1 MQALQGMPIMPAHHA
16 IATRC
21 AALRGGHGTH
31 FCIHL
36 PTLKDHP
43 MLFLL
48 LGLALFL
55 GVHSVRIVADGWR
68 TQTVARWG
76 EMPWKGLYSLVSAV
90 GLALII
96 WGYGLARQ
104 QPVALWMPP
113 IGMRHAAALLTLIAF
128 VLLAAAYVP
137 RNAFKARLHHPMV
150 LAVKVW
156 ALAHLLSNG
165 TLADVLLFGSFLLW
179 AVLDFRA
186 ARQRDRALGTAYPP
200 GTAAGT
206 AGAVV
211 VGVVA
216 WLGFA
221 LWAHAWL
228 IGVAPLG
235 R

>member
-1 MQALQGMPIMPAHHA
+1 
-16 IATRC
+16 
-21 AALRGGHGTH
+21 
-31 FCIHL
+31 
-36 PTLKDHP
+36 
-43 MLFLL
+43 MLFLV

-55 GVHSVRIVADGWR
+55 GVHSVRIVAEGWR
-68 TQTVARWG
+68 TRALARLG
-76 EMPWKGLYSLVSAV
+76 EGPWKGLYSLVSAA

-113 IGMRHAAALLTLIAF
+113 IGMRHAAAPLTLIAF

-165 TLADVLLFGSFLLW
+165 TLADVLLFGSFLVW
-179 AVLDFRA
+179 AVLNFRA
-186 ARQRDRALGTAYPP
+186 ARQRDRALGTAYAP

-206 AGAVV
+206 AATVV
-211 VGVVA
+211 VGALA
-216 WLGFA
+216 WAGFA
-221 LWAHAWL
+221 WWGHAWL
-228 IGVAPLG
+228 IGVAPLA